1 MRITGG
7 KARSIPI
14 RCPASITSTRPA
26 TDKLRTSLFSSLGP
40 LVEGTHCLDLFAGV
54 GSYGL
59 EALSRGAQ
67 SVTFVE
73 KSRRLIPIIE
83 ANIQATQK
91 SLNAAP
97 PPATSVL
104 CLDALT
110 WQSPK
115 TFGLIFADPP
125 YALLEKEG
133 QRILKQLERLL
144 AHALRDAPRARTEPR
159 GERGADVLENGR
171 NGDVRA
177 PRRQCS
183 AQI

>member
-1 MRITGG
+1 
-7 KARSIPI
+7 
-14 RCPASITSTRPA
+14 
-26 TDKLRTSLFSSLGP
+26 LGP

-144 AHALRDAPRARTEPR
+144 APAPHARLILEAPGNWHPPENIPFTELKRLARGPHNPTAIIYRYAPLTPQEP
-159 GERGADVLENGR
+159 
-171 NGDVRA
+171 
-177 PRRQCS
+177 
-183 AQI
+183 